1 MDAGDICDRVAL
13 LGVLRTFLRAFLGG
27 LLRLK
32 SGREQADMRAMD
44 PFRTGGVH
52 ALAKVGGNAVETEV
66 AGERGNAR
74 LELMR

>member
-1 MDAGDICDRVAL
+1 
-13 LGVLRTFLRAFLGG
+13 
-27 LLRLK
+27 
-32 SGREQADMRAMD
+32 MRAMD

-52 ALAKVGGNAVETEV
+52 AVTKVGGNAVETEV